1 MAGKTAGSPLIIVGR
16 LWHKIRSVNSTQP
29 KFPTLHGA
37 ALSQNSRFLGEDGG
51 QFGPPRSNR
60 HRQVAE
66 WRTPCSIN
74 LNSLSGIDLCRE
86 TGPPHVK
93 FRLADQVT
101 WRCSARQS
109 VHCEAAP
116 REKESHGAEL
126 VPVGSSDGSSC
137 YALANSTPAGTFSE
151 QPFSRRRRRT
161 VWSATLGQAPARG
174 GVADYL
180 LDQSQL
186 AFRH

>member
-1 MAGKTAGSPLIIVGR
+1 MRMRPGGGPRRNLSRGHFLRTAVFSAKTADSLVRHARTGTGTWRSGGLPARSISTRFQALTYVVRQSPPHVKFR
-16 LWHKIRSVNSTQP
+16 L
-29 KFPTLHGA
+29 A
-37 ALSQNSRFLGEDGG
+37 D
-51 QFGPPRSNR
+51 R
-60 HRQVAE
+60 HVAE

-116 REKESHGAEL
+116 REKES
-126 VPVGSSDGSSC
+126 
-137 YALANSTPAGTFSE
+137 
-151 QPFSRRRRRT
+151 
-161 VWSATLGQAPARG
+161 APREP
-174 GVADYL
+174 
-180 LDQSQL
+180 
-186 AFRH
+186 